1 MLPNNKVNQEIQDTI
16 GYISRDS
23 NILVDELVSVEAG
36 DEKR

>member
-23 NILVDELVSVEAG
+23 NILVDELVSVEAE
-36 DEKR
+36 DVMR